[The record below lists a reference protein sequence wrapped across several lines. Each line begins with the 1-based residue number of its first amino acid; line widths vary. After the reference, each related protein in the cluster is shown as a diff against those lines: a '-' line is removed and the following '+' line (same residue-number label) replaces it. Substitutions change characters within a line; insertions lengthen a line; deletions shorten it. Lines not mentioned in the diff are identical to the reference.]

1 MLFSHLDD
9 ILILYV
15 LFQYLPTSTQ
25 MLYKIMFKDY
35 IHFCILQFFFS
46 FNIHIFFCSY
56 AILYTQFK

>member
-1 MLFSHLDD
+1 MLFSHLDN

-35 IHFCILQFFFS
+35 IHFCILQFFF
-46 FNIHIFFCSY
+46 FI
-56 AILYTQFK
+56 